1 MLAHKPSKQHKLPCS
16 LCSGALAAAR
26 GGRLQ
31 DVTAFL
37 LDSAAPSTLLALHRS
52 WTSWQQQGGG
62 GGREA
67 ADISAG
73 DAVAA
78 DGELLFY
85 ISREGDATVAA
96 GAASDDGEGSEDG
109 SGEDGGLDLDAL
121 PGSGG
126 ESESGGGSEAS
137 GSEDGGSDADA

>member
-1 MLAHKPSKQHKLPCS
+1 
-16 LCSGALAAAR
+16 
-26 GGRLQ
+26 
-31 DVTAFL
+31 VTAFL